1 MEVYRQ
7 TGSQAGRQADT
18 LTGRQGVKSRQADRK
33 IVVKKGAVGEQQ
45 TDKQGIKIDSES
57 R

>member
-1 MEVYRQ
+1 MRPR
-7 TGSQAGRQADT
+7 GAQAGRQADT

-45 TDKQGIKIDSES
+45 TDKQGIKIDSEG